1 MNKQIKINQATVE
14 SNRMNLRTNETISGF
29 IPKEHILVDSDHFS
43 FIYLMEENDQYVYV
57 GLDESI
63 WSVLK
68 EAIDQKLPAF
78 LVSDKKEVELIS
90 FQDEMEYI
98 INNIKGNGNYGEEM
112 VAKVEKTFEVM

>member
-14 SNRMNLRTNETISGF
+14 SNRVNLLTNETITGF

-43 FIYLMEENDQYVYV
+43 FIYLMEKNDQYVYV

-63 WSVLK
+63 WHVLK

-78 LVSDKKEVELIS
+78 LVSDKEDVELIS